1 MKTLRILIVLFC
13 IGVVG
18 LNSVQAQN
26 NVKKTE
32 RVTTVSGYLDCTG
45 DWLGGSV
52 IVEDIFSPHNWVT
65 LIKKVEVTGYLDEGC
80 TIPSGNVYEISQFV
94 TGLDFLENTGKFTL
108 NGKIVGVFHQW
119 FHLTNDGTVV
129 NEGFRIDC
137 K

>member
-1 MKTLRILIVLFC
+1 MKTLRNLIILLC
-13 IGVVG
+13 IGVLG

-32 RVTTVSGYLDCTG
+32 RITLISGYLDCTG
-45 DWLGGSV
+45 DWLGGYA
-52 IVEDIFSPHNWVT
+52 IVEDIFTPHNWVT
-65 LIKKVEVTGYLDEGC
+65 LVKKAEVKGYLDEEC
-80 TIPSGNVYEISQFV
+80 TKPSGNVYEISQLI

-108 NGKIVGVFHQW
+108 NGKTIAVFHQW
-119 FHLTNDGTVV
+119 FHITTDGTVV